1 MARWSEVA
9 RAGGLFAVL
18 LLGMVLPAPAP
29 VAGQQASEA
38 ISGGGGTFYSGA
50 YADRIHVVD
59 EETLALVDTIQTQNG
74 IPGRLV
80 VSENRERIYVTD
92 ATYEYVEVID
102 LATRESIDSF
112 TLSDGARRF
121 WMRGGFSVDP
131 QENYA
136 LIVGFSRIKHAD
148 RYEVHSNVIIRY
160 DLKKHEVMDTIPW
173 PDGHVRSRVN
183 FMFSPDGSL
192 AYFSAEDMIVLE
204 TENFTEVDRWAISEE
219 SEPGLGVV
227 RPSFGF
233 SYYEEPG
240 FFTGLVRMTDPHQ
253 PSADDGHRSGRP
265 GRAGDE
271 VPCPWARQ
279 TAQEVRVGAW
289 GEEGMGSLQR
299 GGKLRILGHRSGGGP
314 GHASPALP
322 WTSPH
327 GPHGEFERKVPLHPC
342 RRQHHR
348 RLRFRNLRAPEDRR
362 CGWRHEGDGLPSRG
376 LTVRRRVSW
385 RVART

>member
-240 FFTGLVRMTDPHQ
+240 FFTGLVRMTDPINRRRMMGIARVDLAEREMKFRALGPDKPLRRFALAPGAKKAWALYNEVGNYEFWAIDLEEGRVTHRQ
-253 PSADDGHRSGRP
+253 PFPGRP
-265 GRAGDE
+265 R
-271 VPCPWARQ
+271 
-279 TAQEVRVGAW
+279 
-289 GEEGMGSLQR
+289 M
-299 GGKLRILGHRSGGGP
+299 
-314 GHASPALP
+314 
-322 WTSPH
+322 
-327 GPHGEFERKVPLHPC
+327 
-342 RRQHHR
+342 
-348 RLRFRNLRAPEDRR
+348 
-362 CGWRHEGDGLPSRG
+362 G
-376 LTVRRRVSW
+376 LTVSSNGKYLYIH
-385 RVART
+385 VAGSTIDVYDSETYEHLKTVDVGGDMRGMVFLPGG